1 LLAVRHA
8 AALQIRLLD
17 LNVLRWR
24 YGRNALGEEMIESN
38 ARFVRWSDGSLQL
51 QVGSETL
58 DVSQQDVARDQSHLF
73 VRHPGA
79 GIIQAQAHMRSKLV
93 FRPSSLQSKSHK
105 LLTAAIDKRHQ
116 RVIKVKKVVTSVD
129 PDAEKTEREKA
140 EQRRAKDSETLARK
154 QGAVAHRYGLDS
166 RRGGLLSRDFLEG
179 DDGAARASMPLHAR
193 RMARWHRA
201 LVCCTA
207 RVLLL
212 TDPCMSHDPPLTRA
226 AYTCCLHGAVDG
238 EEDGGV
244 EPWTGTA
251 DARAALSR
259 GGGSGSGAAA
269 AAAAE
274 RAKAK
279 RKRAGRAVLEDSDE
293 DGSGEESWSEE
304 DDKPKRA
311 KAKGRKRLAGGSDE
325 SE

>member
-1 LLAVRHA
+1 MLTLARACLLSVCRPSVA
-8 AALQIRLLD
+8 AQIRLLD

-116 RVIKVKKVVTSVD
+116 RVVKVKKVVTSVD

-140 EQRRAKDSETLARK
+140 EQRRVKDTETLARK
-154 QGAVAHRYGLDS
+154 QGVVAHRYGLDS
-166 RRGGLLSRDFLEG
+166 RQGGLLSRDFLEG
-179 DDGAARASMPLHAR
+179 DDGAARPLSLITRMHTHSHCMLRSAACLASCACCMPR
-193 RMARWHRA
+193 R
-201 LVCCTA
+201 
-207 RVLLL
+207 
-212 TDPCMSHDPPLTRA
+212 
-226 AYTCCLHGAVDG
+226 
-238 EEDGGV
+238 
-244 EPWTGTA
+244 
-251 DARAALSR
+251 
-259 GGGSGSGAAA
+259 
-269 AAAAE
+269 
-274 RAKAK
+274 
-279 RKRAGRAVLEDSDE
+279 
-293 DGSGEESWSEE
+293 
-304 DDKPKRA
+304 
-311 KAKGRKRLAGGSDE
+311 
-325 SE
+325 